1 MRNLK
6 GFTSSVIIAFLFLFM
21 NSCSD
26 SGKESRQTIRNI
38 DAGNFKIGWS
48 SADITPEE
56 SVLIRTQWVSEGVMD
71 PVSATVLAL
80 ESGSGSSSE
89 KIIFIS
95 CDLAEI
101 PDGGRYKSD
110 DNLRDNIRRSIT
122 ESIPIKNDKGEVIGE
137 SEMKNT
143 HIATREDFE
152 KGLELISEQADNLKS
167 KIRKLDEQI
176 KSFGKKPVMTGEMA
190 RIEKAMEGIMKL
202 RQIKKLEADKSNQHE
217 QLESLEKMRKRNSD
231 ALKNAPK

>member
-1 MRNLK
+1 MSYLRDCRFNIVK
-6 GFTSSVIIAFLFLFM
+6 NCKKVFKT
-21 NSCSD
+21 
-26 SGKESRQTIRNI
+26 ESKCRRL
-38 DAGNFKIGWS
+38 DFKICKRCKKRLKQLKIS
-48 SADITPEE
+48 VKRYLKMSENKAKEE
-56 SVLIRTQWVSEGVMD
+56 KIEWIEKNK
-71 PVSATVLAL
+71 ATV
-80 ESGSGSSSE
+80 
-89 KIIFIS
+89 
-95 CDLAEI
+95 
-101 PDGGRYKSD
+101 
-110 DNLRDNIRRSIT
+110 SIT